1 MIKSTEPGA
10 HAAGS
15 PHGVGDPQRFAA
27 CRRRRAERRGRRC
40 GRPRC
45 AAQAEGAQGRA
56 AGAPV
61 RASTGRARA
70 CTASVAPARRGP
82 AAAVALHGAACALA
96 QRPAAGR
103 RPPLG
108 RTSTIFRRR
117 GMPFATPWAAPRAV
131 GPDASGQCASFTR
144 LREPLPCLHTSAD
157 AALFASFPRLICGCA
172 SSSLAPASARYWAPA
187 ARVRGPPDA
196 ISCGSGARR
205 VGDGARRRHGREAG
219 VRAHAGALR
228 ATRLCAQAGCVRA
241 SAPVCV
247 RAPLAV
253 RYLMRL

>member
-15 PHGVGDPQRFAA
+15 PHGVGYPQRFAA

-157 AALFASFPRLICGCA
+157 AALFASFPRLTCGCA
-172 SSSLAPASARYWAPA
+172 CILSCPRLRALLGTSRARARPTRRNLLWQWRA
-187 ARVRGPPDA
+187 ARR
-196 ISCGSGARR
+196 
-205 VGDGARRRHGREAG
+205 
-219 VRAHAGALR
+219 
-228 ATRLCAQAGCVRA
+228 
-241 SAPVCV
+241 
-247 RAPLAV
+247 
-253 RYLMRL
+253 

>member
-15 PHGVGDPQRFAA
+15 PHGVGYPQRFAA

-40 GRPRC
+40 GRPRS

-117 GMPFATPWAAPRAV
+117 GTPFATPWAAPRAV

-157 AALFASFPRLICGCA
+157 AGSICFLSASHLRLRLYPLLPPPPRATGHQPRACAAHPTQSLVAVAHGASVMELDAATGARLGCA
-172 SSSLAPASARYWAPA
+172 PMQAP
-187 ARVRGPPDA
+187 
-196 ISCGSGARR
+196 
-205 VGDGARRRHGREAG
+205 
-219 VRAHAGALR
+219 
-228 ATRLCAQAGCVRA
+228 CVRLA
-241 SAPVCV
+241 YAPRQGACVQARQCVCV
-247 RAPLAV
+247 LRSQFAI
-253 RYLMRL
+253 